1 MDDIGYSGQLYN
13 NKTHT
18 IKVRTGDDILN
29 AAKDAVCGELM
40 VAKGGQFPGLYIATK
55 TSGEDIELSRVSEVT
70 PENKLPIDND
80 YSLSFDGVD
89 DFVTMGA
96 PSSLDITGDMTLS
109 IWVNTDQNTQ
119 YTGLFSKRNGS
130 GRQFYF
136 YLRND
141 SGNKNL
147 SLQTEPPGGS
157 LSSMNTS
164 GNPVTLNTWHHV
176 AAVINSGVTNGTTIY
191 VDGNAVGTGTMT
203 LASNSTA
210 PLIIGSSTGTGNF
223 FEGLLDEAAI
233 FNSALSTSDVATLY
247 NSGVPGDISSL
258 NPLGWWRMGDN
269 DSGTGTIITD
279 QGSGS
284 NDGTLTNGPTFSTS
298 VPS

>member
-1 MDDIGYSGQLYN
+1 M
-13 NKTHT
+13 TF
-18 IKVRTGDDILN
+18 ILPSFG
-29 AAKDAVCGELM
+29 ASAISAVP
-40 VAKGGQFPGLYIATK
+40 GGGGGGGAW
-55 TSGEDIELSRVSEVT
+55 S
-70 PENKLPIDND
+70 DNS
-80 YSLSFDGVD
+80 YALSFDGTD
-89 DFVTMGA
+89 DYVTMGA
-96 PSSLDITGDMTLS
+96 PGSLDITGDMTLS
-109 IWVNTDQNTQ
+109 IWVNTNQNTQ
-119 YTGLFSKRNGS
+119 YTALFSKRNGS

-141 SGNKNL
+141 SANKNL

-191 VDGNAVGTGTMT
+191 VDGTAVGTGTMT

-210 PLIIGSSTGTGNF
+210 PFIIGSSTGTGNF

-233 FNSALSTSDVATLY
+233 FNSALDSTQLAALRDT
-247 NSGVPGDISSL
+247 SGGGNKPADISSL

-269 DSGTGTIITD
+269 DSGTGTTITD

-284 NDGTLTNGPTFSTS
+284 NDGTLTNGPTFHDLSTAPDS
-298 VPS
+298 IYVA